1 MTPAE
6 TFQDEDQF
14 SFSPINALEQ
24 NTIVGKF
31 RPSLEDMVDVNVS
44 THGMSFSDMRNQP
57 DHKVRRSSV
66 FSVGFDDSPFD
77 SVGMTNRRFYT
88 WCCLATAIAVVVVLA
103 VTLTP
108 SGGIDS
114 GSGSTNG
121 SATPTIPDI
130 PSTQSTYVDPT
141 LIAAE
146 CDFSNILQPDP
157 FLQCRCSGHL
167 TVFSETSLENYNDLK
182 NNFIAKHILPGYH
195 SKIDSCHP
203 SNLALAWLAS
213 DTYPVETEK
222 RDRYMLALLYASWQG
237 AGWKNQ
243 DNWLLTSQ
251 SHCNWYGVEC
261 DMHNRTV
268 DLLLNDNNL
277 AGPIPAEIVKLDTLA
292 TLAIA
297 DNKID
302 GHLPRELGQWRSI
315 QRLKLSDNQLL
326 SSIPTELGLLE
337 NLQSLELDHN
347 QLHGYIPTEIMRLP
361 VLEFVSLWANDFVGS
376 IPTEVGNLKQCRKLY
391 CT

>member
-1 MTPAE
+1 MSPTE
-6 TFQDEDQF
+6 TFQDEDQY
-14 SFSPINALEQ
+14 SFSPISSTIEQ

-44 THGMSFSDMRNQP
+44 THGKGFSDMRNQP

-66 FSVGFDDSPFD
+66 LSVGLDDLPFD
-77 SVGMTNRRFYT
+77 SVGMTNRRLYT
-88 WCCLATAIAVVVVLA
+88 WCCLVAAIAVVVVMV

-108 SGGIDS
+108 SAGVDSPS
-114 GSGSTNG
+114 GSAAPTN
-121 SATPTIPDI
+121 PDI
-130 PSTQSTYVDPT
+130 SSTPNNYIDPT
-141 LIAAE
+141 LTATD

-167 TVFSETSLENYNDLK
+167 SIFSETSLANYNDLK
-182 NNFIAKHILPGYH
+182 NNFLSKDIFSGYH

-203 SNLALAWLAS
+203 ANLALAWLSS
-213 DTYPVETEK
+213 DTYPNEHEK
-222 RDRYMLALLYASWQG
+222 RDRYMLALLYASWKG
-237 AGWKNQ
+237 ADWKNQ
-243 DNWLLTSQ
+243 ENWLLTSQ

-261 DMHNRTV
+261 DTHNRTL

-277 AGPIPAEIVKLDTLA
+277 VGQIPSEIVKLDTLA

-302 GHLPRELGQWRSI
+302 GRLPRALGEWRSI
-315 QRLKLSDNQLL
+315 RRLKLSDNELMF
-326 SSIPTELGLLE
+326 SIPTEFGLLE

-361 VLEFVSLWANDFVGS
+361 ALEFVGLWANDFVGT
-376 IPTEVGNLKQCRKLY
+376 IPTEVGNLKACRKFHSS
-391 CT
+391 